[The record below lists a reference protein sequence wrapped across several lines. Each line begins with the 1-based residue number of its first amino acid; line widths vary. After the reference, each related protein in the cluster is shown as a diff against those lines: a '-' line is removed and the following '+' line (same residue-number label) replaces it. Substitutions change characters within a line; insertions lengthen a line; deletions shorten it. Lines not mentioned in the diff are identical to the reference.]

1 MTFPAPK
8 IGERALFPN
17 LEARAYLAHA
27 AISPASR
34 PVQEAVAAVL
44 DAYGR
49 RGAGALLEWLPVR
62 ERLRQRLARLI
73 QARPQDLALV
83 PNTTHGVLDIALC
96 FPWNPGDRVLTF
108 QGEFPANVTPW
119 MQAGVEVS
127 FLPLPRVRNP
137 EILSALEA
145 ELEQGVR
152 LVAVSAVQFQTGLA
166 MPLREMGALCRRYGA
181 ALFVD
186 AIQAAGVVPLDV
198 QAAGIDFLTCG
209 SHKWLMGMEGS
220 GFLYVSPEWVEKL
233 RPRVA
238 GWLSHE
244 DPLGFLFPGGAV
256 LDYHRPLRKR
266 ADFLEP
272 GTGNLLGHVA
282 LEASVAL
289 IEELGVPAIHAH
301 VTAYLDALE
310 QGLERRGFASLR
322 SARRSGILGVLP
334 PSGWSLGDLHRG
346 LARRGVVC
354 STPDG
359 FLRFAPHWPN
369 HRDEVPFVLAAVD
382 EILRQGS

>member
-1 MTFPAPK
+1 MTLPSPRL
-8 IGERALFPN
+8 GERALFPH

-34 PVQEAVAAVL
+34 CVQEATAAVL
-44 DAYGR
+44 DSYAR
-49 RGAGALLEWLPVR
+49 RGGGALLEWLPVR

-73 QARPQDLALV
+73 HCRTEDLALV
-83 PNTTHGVLDIALC
+83 SNTTQGVLDIALC

-119 MQAGVEVS
+119 KQAGVEVS

-137 EILSALEA
+137 EILSGLEA
-145 ELEQGVR
+145 ELERKVR
-152 LVAVSAVQFQTGLA
+152 LVAVSAVQFQTGLT
-166 MPLREMGALCRRYGA
+166 MPLDEIGALCRQYGA

-198 QAAGIDFLTCG
+198 QAAGVDFLACG
-209 SHKWLMGMEGS
+209 SHKWLMGTEGA
-220 GFLYVSPEWVEKL
+220 GFLYVSPEWVERL

-244 DPLGFLFPGGAV
+244 DPLAFLFPGGAG
-256 LDYHRPLRKR
+256 LDYERPIRKR

-282 LEASVAL
+282 LEASLAL
-289 IEELGVPAIHAH
+289 IEQLGVPAIHAH
-301 VTAYLDALE
+301 VGAYLDALE

-322 SARRSGILGVLP
+322 SARRSGILSVLP
-334 PSGWSLGDLHRG
+334 PSGWSLADLHRG

-359 FLRFAPHWPN
+359 LLRFAPHWPN

-382 EILRQGS
+382 EILGERL

>member
-1 MTFPAPK
+1 MTFSTPK
-8 IGERALFPN
+8 LGERALFPN

-27 AISPASR
+27 SVSPASR
-34 PVQEAVAAVL
+34 PVQEAVAALL
-44 DAYGR
+44 DAYAR
-49 RGAGALLEWLPVR
+49 RGAGALMEWLPVR

-73 QARPQDLALV
+73 QAQPQDLALI
-83 PNTTHGVLDIALC
+83 PNTTQGMLNIALC
-96 FPWNPGDRVLTF
+96 FPWKPGDRVLIF

-137 EILSALEA
+137 EILSTLEA
-145 ELEQGVR
+145 ELAKGAR
-152 LVAVSAVQFQTGLA
+152 LVTVSAVQFQTGLA
-166 MPLREMGALCRRYGA
+166 MPLQEVGAMCRRYGA

-198 QAAGIDFLTCG
+198 QEAGIDFLACG
-209 SHKWLMGMEGS
+209 SHKWLMGMEGA

-233 RPRVA
+233 RPRMA

-244 DPLGFLFPGGAV
+244 DPLGFLSPGGSG
-256 LDYHRPLRKR
+256 LDYQRPIRKR

-282 LEASVAL
+282 LEAAVAL

-301 VTAYLDALE
+301 VNSYLDALE
-310 QGLERRGFASLR
+310 QGLERHGFASLR
-322 SARRSGILGVLP
+322 SARRSGTLSVLP
-334 PSGWSLGDLHRG
+334 PSGWSLGDIHRG
-346 LARRGVVC
+346 LARRGIVC
-354 STPDG
+354 SAPDG
-359 FLRFAPHWPN
+359 CLRLAPHWPN

>member
-1 MTFPAPK
+1 MTFLAPK
-8 IGERALFPN
+8 LGERTLFPN

-27 AISPASR
+27 GISPASR

-44 DAYGR
+44 DAYSR
-49 RGAGALLEWLPVR
+49 RGAGALMEWLPVR

-73 QARPQDLALV
+73 QTQPQDLALV
-83 PNTTHGVLDIALC
+83 PNTTQGVLNIALC
-96 FPWNPGDRVLTF
+96 FPWKPGDRVLIF

-137 EILSALEA
+137 EILSTLEA
-145 ELEQGVR
+145 ELSQGVR

-166 MPLREMGALCRRYGA
+166 MPLQEMGAMCRRYGA

-198 QAAGIDFLTCG
+198 QGAGIDFLTCG

-220 GFLYVSPEWVEKL
+220 GFLYVSPEWVGKL
-233 RPRVA
+233 RPRMA

-244 DPLGFLFPGGAV
+244 DPLGFLSPGGAC
-256 LDYHRPLRKR
+256 LDYQRPIRKR

-301 VTAYLDALE
+301 VNSYLDALE
-310 QGLERRGFASLR
+310 QGLGRYGFASLR
-322 SARRSGILGVLP
+322 SARRSGILSVLP
-334 PSGWSLGDLHRG
+334 PSGWSLGDIHRG
-346 LARRGVVC
+346 LARRGIIC

>member
-220 GFLYVSPEWVEKL
+220 GFLYVSPE
-233 RPRVA
+233 
-238 GWLSHE
+238 
-244 DPLGFLFPGGAV
+244 
-256 LDYHRPLRKR
+256 
-266 ADFLEP
+266 
-272 GTGNLLGHVA
+272 
-282 LEASVAL
+282 
-289 IEELGVPAIHAH
+289 
-301 VTAYLDALE
+301 
-310 QGLERRGFASLR
+310 
-322 SARRSGILGVLP
+322 
-334 PSGWSLGDLHRG
+334 
-346 LARRGVVC
+346 
-354 STPDG
+354 
-359 FLRFAPHWPN
+359 
-369 HRDEVPFVLAAVD
+369 
-382 EILRQGS
+382 